1 MRELIMLISHS
12 AECKGGLI
20 VVSTPSPNGAY
31 RISDSFN
38 FISPQCTLKP
48 GVGDVNHPPPLAMC
62 CPSRLGTLGHPPLD
76 NTNINAYGRLNYGS
90 NKNKIRTP
98 ALSSSQDVPFY
109 AAPKRL
115 ESPITPDDGSSRP
128 DGFLKDTP
136 RKNNGA
142 C

>member
-20 VVSTPSPNGAY
+20 VVSTPSPSGAY

-48 GVGDVNHPPPLAMC
+48 DVGDVNHPPPLAMC

-76 NTNINAYGRLNYGS
+76 NTNINAYGRLNYGP
-90 NKNKIRTP
+90 NKIRLGPPRCRVLRMFRFTP
-98 ALSSSQDVPFY
+98 LLNGSKA
-109 AAPKRL
+109 RL
-115 ESPITPDDGSSRP
+115 RPMMGRP
-128 DGFLKDTP
+128 DP
-136 RKNNGA
+136 MA
-142 C
+142 S